1 MATAWW
7 IEGGGAVSEW
17 LCSFLYGAYRTPL
30 CYIFPSIQFSRF
42 VWCFSLSEAVS
53 QSPFPQRKVSSMSLC
68 AQSCNISYFF
78 SARVGTLRVEVSHIS
93 PWFLLLSGSVF
104 IPPTCLGSLHLHVP
118 VSHLERYGSRN
129 FCASSSWSLWVPF
142 DVFIRTL
149 IFRLLPFSFRDTS
162 PSWWHL
168 DSSSRCLVLCVWIIL
183 KLKVQRLV

>member
-1 MATAWW
+1 MPNCCRTCCLPVKPLIRFSPALSLWRRLDELRA
-7 IEGGGAVSEW
+7 AVQFRNDCVLSYTG
-17 LCSFLYGAYRTPL
+17 LIAPPYVTFSHPFSFPALFGVFHYPRQ
-30 CYIFPSIQFSRF
+30 SVR
-42 VWCFSLSEAVS
+42 

-162 PSWWHL
+162 PS
-168 DSSSRCLVLCVWIIL
+168 
-183 KLKVQRLV
+183 